1 METKEMENLYRE
13 IAEYLNE
20 LIPVEWDTIWMY
32 AEMLD
37 DSASALFYFT
47 VPDKEEYYYSHNIP
61 EQFQVSEDIY
71 DSLLIN
77 LQRKLRR
84 LREEYAEGT
93 SDKWTTVTMK
103 LTALGKMSINF
114 DYEDIL
120 SLGINMP
127 KRIAIWAYENLGI
140 YPKRKSVRDFLE
152 EYIENKE
159 ENN

>member
-1 METKEMENLYRE
+1 MEDLYRE
-13 IAEYLNE
+13 IAEDLNKM
-20 LIPVEWDTIWMY
+20 IPVEWDTIWMY

-37 DSASALFYFT
+37 DSASSLFYFK
-47 VPDKEEYYYSHNIP
+47 VSNKEEYYYSHNIP
-61 EQFQVSEDIY
+61 EQFQVSEDTY

-84 LREEYAEGT
+84 LKEDYAEEH

-103 LTALGKMSINF
+103 LTAAGKMSIDF
-114 DYEDIL
+114 SYEDIL

-140 YPKRKSVRDFLE
+140 YPKRKSVREFLK
-152 EYIENKE
+152 EYIKNKE
-159 ENN
+159 KNN